1 MLKSAFVVLCTLF
14 GVVTA
19 FVPTGRRA
27 MVSQG
32 LNMVLDGVGE
42 APEVGGLWD
51 PLNLLEGKEVETIE
65 WYRAAELKH
74 GRVCMLASVGLLLPN
89 SGFPGTRL
97 QDITLYPNP
106 TFEET
111 NPFKAVQRVYYENP
125 AALAQ
130 ILLAISA
137 IEVFTASISKF
148 SSRPGD
154 FNWDPLGI
162 RPTDE
167 AKLNELQTKEL
178 KNGRLAMLSTAGMAY
193 QTYVTG
199 QGPWEQLTSGHI
211 SPFGDGQ
218 GFF

>member
-1 MLKSAFVVLCTLF
+1 MMMKAIVTLSMVLSAVAFAPSGRIASKSL
-14 GVVTA
+14 
-19 FVPTGRRA
+19 
-27 MVSQG
+27 S
-32 LNMVLDGVGE
+32 MVLDGVGE

-51 PLNLLEGKEVETIE
+51 PLNLLEGKEPETIE

-74 GRVCMLASVGLLLPN
+74 GRVCMLAAVGLLLPN

-97 QDITLYPNP
+97 QDIFLYPNP

-125 AALAQ
+125 AALVQ
-130 ILLAISA
+130 IMLAISA

-162 RPTDE
+162 RPADE

>member
-1 MLKSAFVVLCTLF
+1 MLMHAYTH
-14 GVVTA
+14 
-19 FVPTGRRA
+19 
-27 MVSQG
+27 M
-32 LNMVLDGVGE
+32 
-42 APEVGGLWD
+42 
-51 PLNLLEGKEVETIE
+51 
-65 WYRAAELKH
+65 H
-74 GRVCMLASVGLLLPN
+74 MLIHTYTHMHIHSCI
-89 SGFPGTRL
+89 
-97 QDITLYPNP
+97 Q
-106 TFEET
+106 
-111 NPFKAVQRVYYENP
+111 
-125 AALAQ
+125 
-130 ILLAISA
+130 
-137 IEVFTASISKF
+137 ASITKF

-162 RPTDE
+162 RPADE

>member
-1 MLKSAFVVLCTLF
+1 
-14 GVVTA
+14 
-19 FVPTGRRA
+19 
-27 MVSQG
+27 
-32 LNMVLDGVGE
+32 MVLDGVGE

-51 PLNLLEGKEVETIE
+51 PLNLLEGKDAETID

-167 AKLNELQTKEL
+167 AKLNKMQTKEL
-178 KNGRLAMLSTAGMAY
+178 KNGRLAMLATAGMAY

-199 QGPWEQLTSGHI
+199 QGPWEQLTSGHL
-211 SPFGDGQ
+211 SPFADGQ

>member
-1 MLKSAFVVLCTLF
+1 M
-14 GVVTA
+14 G
-19 FVPTGRRA
+19 
-27 MVSQG
+27 VSQG